1 MRISDWS
8 SDVCSSD
15 LFKHTPVRVDE
26 FRVDWQ
32 GVAYTR
38 GNVDLRGVAWWARV
52 SSTNAQ
58 RYEFA
63 GRGRV
68 GDRAAWARMLLGV
81 VTSGPDWIEYC
92 DDASGIYHA
101 AYFENGRLQA
111 CLYIAPPTMQIGRAS
126 CRERV
131 CQYG

>member
-68 GDRAAWARMLLGV
+68 GDRAAWARMLLGG
-81 VTSGPDWIEYC
+81 VTSGPDWIESC
-92 DDASGIYHA
+92 DDASGIDQA
-101 AYFENGRLQA
+101 AYSEHGRFQA
-111 CLYIAPPTMQIGRAS
+111 RLYIAPYNTQLGKTSGR
-126 CRERV
+126 E
-131 CQYG
+131 